1 MEFDLPHLHEAIAAT
16 VPDRDCVVWR
26 GRRWTWAETTDRT
39 RRLANLFHGH
49 GLGRRDAPTA
59 AWESPHD
66 HLALYLHNG
75 PEYLEGVLGAHKA
88 RVAPFNVNYRYTGD
102 ELAYLFDDARPRA
115 ILYHARF
122 APVLAAVRD
131 RLGDDVL
138 LLQVADDSG
147 APLLDGACDYEAALA
162 GASPAPVP
170 TEPSPDDL
178 HILYTGGTTGMPKGV
193 LWRQGDFIAGPL
205 GLLHR
210 DGSAFDSVDEVVE
223 RAARRTDLRF
233 LPAPP
238 LMHGAGCWF
247 ALGGWLAGATV
258 VLADVVDRFDA
269 ADLLAVCARERV
281 SATMIVGDAF
291 ARPLVEELERGGHD
305 LSALRF
311 IRNSGAPLRP
321 ELRAEL
327 SALLPHV
334 ALDDA
339 LGSSETGPQ
348 ATRSSAAAP
357 FVPGP
362 GVVVLAEDRSRL
374 LGPGDDEVGW
384 LAKTGALPRGY
395 LGDPAKTAG
404 AFLDVD
410 GIRYAVAGDRARSLS
425 DGTVQ
430 ILGREATTINTG
442 GEKVFA
448 EEVEAV
454 IRAVPGVADALVVG
468 RPSERWGQEVV
479 ALVAPGSN
487 PPPTD
492 DDLRAACAERLARYK
507 LPKAFLP
514 VGEIRRHPNGKA
526 DYAWAQ
532 AVATKMRS
540 MNDQAT

>member
-1 MEFDLPHLHEAIAAT
+1 VHFDLPHLHEAIAAA

-26 GRRWTWAETTDRT
+26 GRRWTWAETTERT
-39 RRLANLFHGH
+39 RRLANLLHGH
-49 GLGRRDAPTA
+49 GLGRRDEPTA
-59 AWESPHD
+59 PWESPHD

-102 ELAYLFDDARPRA
+102 ELAYLFGDARPRA

-122 APVLAAVRD
+122 APTLEAIRD
-131 RLGDDVL
+131 RLGGDVL

-147 APLLDGACDYEAALA
+147 TALLDGAHDYEAALA
-162 GASPAPVP
+162 CASSEPLHGA
-170 TEPSPDDL
+170 PSADDL
-178 HILYTGGTTGMPKGV
+178 HILYTGGTTGLPKGV

-205 GLLHR
+205 GLLRR
-210 DGSAFDSVDEVVE
+210 DGSLFDSIDEVVE
-223 RAARRTDLRF
+223 RAARRTNLAF

-258 VLADVVDRFDA
+258 VLADVVDRLDA
-269 ADLLAVCARERV
+269 ADLLGVCARERV

-291 ARPLVEELERGGHD
+291 ARPLVEELRRGGHD

-348 ATRSSAAAP
+348 ATRSSASAP

-362 GVVVLAEDRSRL
+362 GVVVLSEDRSRL
-374 LGPGDDEVGW
+374 LGPGDHELGW
-384 LAKTGALPRGY
+384 LAKSGALPRGY
-395 LGDPAKTAG
+395 LGDPGKTAA
-404 AFLDVD
+404 AFLDV
-410 GIRYAVAGDRARSLS
+410 GGTRYAVAGDRARWLP

-479 ALVAPGSN
+479 ALVASAADPV
-487 PPPTD
+487 PTD
-492 DDLRAACAERLARYK
+492 GELRAACAERLARYK
-507 LPKAFLP
+507 LPKAFLAVP
-514 VGEIRRHPNGKA
+514 EIRRHPNGKA
-526 DYAWAQ
+526 DYTWAQ
-532 AVATKMRS
+532 AVAAEAGGRR
-540 MNDQAT
+540 